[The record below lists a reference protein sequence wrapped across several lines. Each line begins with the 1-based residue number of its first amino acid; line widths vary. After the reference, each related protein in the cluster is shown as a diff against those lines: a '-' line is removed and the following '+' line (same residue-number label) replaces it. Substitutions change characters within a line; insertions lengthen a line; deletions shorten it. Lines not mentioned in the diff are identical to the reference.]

1 MPCARDTHDRRRHF
15 RRVRRHCHRVAV
27 GNSFAVRGLFVVGL
41 RKEAS
46 LEQLIVVTHPDPVV
60 LEARPI
66 DDVET
71 SGDSVALGYYHDG
84 HVLARGVVA
93 NEALEAIHGLL
104 SEPVSLALAATE
116 DEAGNIDARVCL
128 VLPVDP
134 DEAGGDEDEAPDE
147 PWRASVPAPP
157 GEAGGDYEDRPK
169 LALLPIGHAVRGASH
184 RNHADVA
191 GDVREMLTNLLT
203 GRSRDAVA
211 RAIDDLLGSL

>member
-1 MPCARDTHDRRRHF
+1 
-15 RRVRRHCHRVAV
+15 
-27 GNSFAVRGLFVVGL
+27 
-41 RKEAS
+41 

-66 DDVET
+66 EDVATT
-71 SGDSVALGYYHDG
+71 SDSVALGYYHAG

-93 NEALEAIHGLL
+93 NEALDAIHGLL

-134 DEAGGDEDEAPDE
+134 DDAEGDGEEPDE
-147 PWRASVPAPP
+147 PWRASVPGPP
-157 GEAGGDYEDRPK
+157 GSLGGDYDERPRM
-169 LALLPIGHAVRGASH
+169 ALLPIGHAVRGASH

-203 GRSRDAVA
+203 GQSRDAVA

>member
-1 MPCARDTHDRRRHF
+1 
-15 RRVRRHCHRVAV
+15 
-27 GNSFAVRGLFVVGL
+27 
-41 RKEAS
+41 

-66 DDVET
+66 ADVET
-71 SGDSVALGYYHDG
+71 TSDSVALGYYHDG

-93 NEALEAIHGLL
+93 NEALDAIQGLL

-116 DEAGNIDARVCL
+116 DDAGNIDARVCL

-134 DEAGGDEDEAPDE
+134 DDSDASDEGPDE
-147 PWRASVPAPP
+147 PWRASVPGPP
-157 GEAGGDYEDRPK
+157 GNLGAGDYDERPR

-184 RNHADVA
+184 RNHVDVA

-203 GRSRDAVA
+203 GQSRDAVA

>member
-1 MPCARDTHDRRRHF
+1 MPPAGFPGHAT
-15 RRVRRHCHRVAV
+15 V
-27 GNSFAVRGLFVVGL
+27 GNSFAVPGLFDGGT

-66 DDVET
+66 EDVET
-71 SGDSVALGYYHDG
+71 TSDSVALGYYHDG

-93 NEALEAIHGLL
+93 NEALDAIRGLL

-116 DEAGNIDARVCL
+116 DDAGNIDARVCL

-134 DEAGGDEDEAPDE
+134 DDADGSDEEPDE
-147 PWRASVPAPP
+147 PWRASVPGPP
-157 GEAGGDYEDRPK
+157 GNLGEGDYDERPR

-184 RNHADVA
+184 RNHVDVA

-203 GRSRDAVA
+203 GQSRDAVA